1 MSLAKFDVCA
11 IGNAIVD
18 VIAESD
24 DVFLSANGIAKGTMS
39 LIDSEKADTL
49 YKKVGPAIE
58 VSGGSAANT
67 VAGIA
72 SLGGNPAYIGKVR
85 NDQLGEIFRH
95 DMIATGVHYATP
107 PLTGGPATARCIIL
121 VTPDAQ
127 RSMNTY
133 LGACVEF
140 ASADIDKEL
149 SAIRK

>member
-107 PLTGGPATARCIIL
+107 PLTGGPATAVHYSGYAGRS
-121 VTPDAQ
+121 AQ
-127 RSMNTY
+127 HEHVFGRVRGVC
-133 LGACVEF
+133 LGGH
-140 ASADIDKEL
+140 
-149 SAIRK
+149 R